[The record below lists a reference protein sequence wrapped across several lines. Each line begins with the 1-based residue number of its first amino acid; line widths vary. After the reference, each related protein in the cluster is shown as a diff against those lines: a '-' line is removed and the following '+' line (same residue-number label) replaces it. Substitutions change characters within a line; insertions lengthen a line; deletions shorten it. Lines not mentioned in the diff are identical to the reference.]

1 MFFGICYGTQQS
13 VENIG
18 NHPEVERPPPQLLE
32 VSGDQL
38 LIKASH
44 TSQPTSAR
52 IVSSQEY
59 NTWEALASTVNAG
72 APTNVSDS
80 I

>member
-1 MFFGICYGTQQS
+1 MVFGICYGTLQS
-13 VENIG
+13 VEYIG

-72 APTNVSDS
+72 SPKNVSDS